1 MQVDP
6 VLAAYLIAISS
17 ILFAAIHD
25 IAFRL
30 IPDWCVVVV
39 AVIGLALRLNEG
51 VGPAAFSFGAALA
64 LFVFFTAM
72 FHFGIMGGGDVKLMS
87 AASLLFPLHEVPSL
101 FVWISFAGGVLAL
114 GKIVHDKVAERLL
127 IMRYRSG
134 RIARKHSAARV
145 SSSIKTEDV
154 FGFQGDGLPYGAAIF
169 FGTLVK
175 VALTT

>member
-6 VLAAYLIAISS
+6 VLVAYLIAISS

-39 AVIGLALRLNEG
+39 AVIGLGLRLDEG
-51 VGPAAFSFGAALA
+51 VGPAAFSIGAALA
-64 LFVFFTAM
+64 LFVFFTAL

-114 GKIVHDKVAERLL
+114 GKIVHDKVADRLL
-127 IMRYRSG
+127 AMRYRSG
-134 RIARKHSAARV
+134 RMVRKHSAAKAA
-145 SSSIKTEDV
+145 SSVKGEDG

-169 FGTLVK
+169 FGTLMK
-175 VALTT
+175 VALLT

>member
-30 IPDWCVVVV
+30 IPDWCVVAV
-39 AVIGLALRLNEG
+39 AVIGLALRLDEG
-51 VGPAAFSFGAALA
+51 VGPAAFSLGAALA
-64 LFVFFTAM
+64 LFVFFTAL

-87 AASLLFPLHEVPSL
+87 AASLLFPLHDVPSL
-101 FVWISFAGGVLAL
+101 FVCISFAGGLLAL
-114 GKIVHDKVAERLL
+114 GKIVHDKVAEWL
-127 IMRYRSG
+127 IGMRIRSG
-134 RIARKHSAARV
+134 RYVRKLPAGKST
-145 SSSIKTEDV
+145 SSIKSDDG
-154 FGFQGDGLPYGAAIF
+154 FGFQGEGLPYGAAIF

-175 VALTT
+175 VALIT

>member
-30 IPDWCVVVV
+30 IPDWCVVAV
-39 AVIGLALRLNEG
+39 AVIGLALRLDEG
-51 VGPAAFSFGAALA
+51 VGPAAFSLGAALA

-114 GKIVHDKVAERLL
+114 GKIVHDKVGEWIVVTRF
-127 IMRYRSG
+127 RSG
-134 RIARKHSAARV
+134 RVVRKQSGGKAT
-145 SSSIKTEDV
+145 STIKSDNG
-154 FGFQGDGLPYGAAIF
+154 FGFQGEGLPYGAAIF

-175 VALTT
+175 VALIT